1 MLNVVLLVNVCVLVT
16 LSKTCIVCFLFLGG
30 LLNSPEPGV
39 EAFAQQ
45 QSKTETQPEQ
55 ERKMSTVMA
64 TMWLGTKS
72 GNLYVHSAVGNYKK
86 CLAR

>member
-1 MLNVVLLVNVCVLVT
+1 MT
-16 LSKTCIVCFLFLGG
+16 PGG
-30 LLNSPEPGV
+30 HLNSPEPGV

-45 QSKTETQPEQ
+45 QKAEPRPETTSNK

-72 GNLYVHSAVGNYKK
+72 GNLYIHSAVGNYKK

>member
-1 MLNVVLLVNVCVLVT
+1 MV
-16 LSKTCIVCFLFLGG
+16 SLGG
-30 LLNSPEPGV
+30 HLSSPEPGV

-45 QSKTETQPEQ
+45 QSKTENRTTEPNQ

-72 GNLYVHSAVGNYKK
+72 GNLYIHSAVGNYKK